1 MGSRYNNPMNPT
13 QPTPETRAR
22 LRSLPQVEAVL
33 QTPEARALASTFPHT
48 RIAQAVRREI
58 DQSRAALLSGH
69 PAETDPSALAA
80 QATIALR
87 ESDHQTRLHRVIN
100 ATGIVIHTNMG
111 RAPLAESAID
121 AVTQTA
127 RHYSNLEFNLKTGKR
142 GSRASGAEASLTR
155 LTGAEAA
162 VIVNNNAAA
171 ILLALSAIVSLP
183 LLSKEGLGG
192 GRPQPSPWHSNASA
206 DTILNAQPEVILSR
220 GELVEIGGSF
230 RIPDVLRLSGAKL
243 VEVGTTNRTHLRD
256 YADAITPN
264 TRVILKVHAS
274 NYRIIGYTKSVSLAE
289 LAPLADAHNLT
300 LMEDLGSGALIDL
313 SAHNLPAEPTPL
325 SSIAA
330 GAHLVAFSADKLL
343 GGPQAGIIVGR
354 KPLIDQM
361 QTHPLYRALRP
372 DKLCLAALDSTLAL
386 YEQGPQ
392 AAAQTIPV
400 LQMLAT
406 PIEVLHTR
414 AQTLA
419 TLLNAIPNIT
429 ATIEPTQSYA
439 GGGTLPELSL
449 PSYAVRVESVT
460 ISTPELATRLRSGS
474 PAVVG
479 VIADNA
485 LWFDVRTLT
494 TEEVSTLCNTVS
506 SAIL

>member
-1 MGSRYNNPMNPT
+1 ME
-13 QPTPETRAR
+13 PTPETRAR
-22 LRSLPQVEAVL
+22 LRSLPQVAVIL
-33 QTPEARALASTFPHT
+33 ETPEARALASAFPHT
-48 RIAQAVRREI
+48 RIAEAIRQQI
-58 DQSRAALLSGH
+58 DYSRAALLRNE
-69 PAETDPSALAA
+69 PAETAPGALAA
-80 QATIALR
+80 QATATLR
-87 ESDHQTRLHRVIN
+87 EGDHQTRLHRVIN

-111 RAPLAESAID
+111 RAPLTESAID

-162 VIVNNNAAA
+162 IIVNNNAAA
-171 ILLALSAIVSLP
+171 VLLALSAIISFP
-183 LLSKEGLGG
+183 LLAKEGLGEVG
-192 GRPQPSPWHSNASA
+192 APQNRAGHYNPNAGVTPNS
-206 DTILNAQPEVILSR
+206 QPEVILSR

-256 YADAITPN
+256 YAEAITPQ
-264 TRVILKVHAS
+264 TRAILKVHAS
-274 NYRIIGYTKSVSLAE
+274 NYRITGYTKSVSLSE
-289 LAPLADAHNLT
+289 LAPLANSHNLI

-313 SAHNLPAEPTPL
+313 SAHDLPAEPTPQ

-361 QTHPLYRALRP
+361 QTHPFYRALRP
-372 DKLCLAALDSTLAL
+372 DKLCLAALDATLFL

-392 AAAQTIPV
+392 TATNTIPV
-400 LQMLAT
+400 LQMLTT
-406 PIEVLHTR
+406 PDHVLKTR
-414 AQTLA
+414 AQTLQQQLS
-419 TLLNAIPNIT
+419 TVPNIT

-449 PSYAVRVESVT
+449 PSYAVRIEAAG
-460 ISTPELATRLRSGS
+460 ISPTDLAAELRAGD
-474 PAVVG
+474 PPIIG
-479 VIADNA
+479 VLADNA
-485 LWFDVRTLT
+485 LRFDVRTLKD
-494 TEEVSTLCNTVS
+494 EELTIVSCAVDVS
-506 SAIL
+506 VNAQS

>member
-1 MGSRYNNPMNPT
+1 MKLIP
-13 QPTPETRAR
+13 PTPETRAL

-33 QTPEARALASTFPHT
+33 QTPEARALESTFPHT
-48 RIAQAVRREI
+48 RIAEAIRRQI
-58 DQSRAALLSGH
+58 DHSRAALLSGH
-69 PAETDPSALAA
+69 PAETAPSVLAA
-80 QATIALR
+80 QAAAALR
-87 ESDHQTRLHRVIN
+87 GSDYQTRLHRVIN

-121 AVTQTA
+121 AVTETA

-155 LTGAEAA
+155 LTGAESA

-183 LLSKEGLGG
+183 LLSKEGLGEV
-192 GRPQPSPWHSNASA
+192 RPSDRAGHSNDSNN
-206 DTILNAQPEVILSR
+206 TAQPEVILSR

-243 VEVGTTNRTHLRD
+243 IEVGTTNRTHLRD
-256 YADAITPN
+256 YAQAITPQ
-264 TRVILKVHAS
+264 TRAILKVHAS
-274 NYRIIGYTKSVSLAE
+274 NYRITGYTKFVSLAE
-289 LAPLADAHNLT
+289 LAPLADAHSLA

-313 SAHNLPAEPTPL
+313 SAHNLPAEPTPQASL
-325 SSIAA
+325 AA

-343 GGPQAGIIVGR
+343 GGSQAGIIVGR

-392 AAAQTIPV
+392 TATQTIPV
-400 LQMLAT
+400 LQLLTT
-406 PIEVLHTR
+406 PPEILHAR
-414 AQTLA
+414 AQILA

-449 PSYAVRVESVT
+449 PSYAVRIEARGFT
-460 ISTPELATRLRSGS
+460 ATKLAARLRAGKI
-474 PAVVG
+474 PIVG
-479 VIADNA
+479 VIADDA
-485 LWFDVRTLT
+485 LRFDVRTLRD
-494 TEEVSTLCNTVS
+494 EDLEIIANELAVL
-506 SAIL
+506 